1 MGWGILRSMRK
12 PVLFAFAGALLA
24 TCVSCAAPDR
34 QAVTIKG
41 SDTMVALGQQW
52 AEIYMQQHAGSTIQ
66 VTGGGS
72 GTGIAAL
79 INGTTQICQ
88 ASRAMTTSEKELVQR
103 RRNAGAFEIPV
114 ALDALA
120 IYLNKENP
128 VDHLNTEEVGR
139 IFRGEVTNWNEVGG
153 PDMEIVLYG
162 RENSSGTYVY
172 FKEHVLANS
181 DFADRYQP
189 LPGTAAVIN
198 AVMKDP
204 AGIGYGGIGSASDV
218 KTAAI
223 AKDAASAPV
232 QPTME
237 NVYNNSYP
245 LSRPLFWYTAGI
257 PRGANKQVI
266 DWVLSV
272 DGQKVVAD
280 VGYYPLPL
288 KETP

>member
-1 MGWGILRSMRK
+1 
-12 PVLFAFAGALLA
+12 
-24 TCVSCAAPDR
+24 
-34 QAVTIKG
+34 
-41 SDTMVALGQQW
+41 MVALGQQW
-52 AEIYMQQHAGSTIQ
+52 AEVYMQQHAAATIQ

-88 ASRAMTTSEKELVQR
+88 ASRPMTAKEKELIENR
-103 RRNAGAFEIPV
+103 RDASAVEIPV

-153 PDMEIVLYG
+153 PDMSIVLYG

-181 DFADRYQP
+181 DFAERYQA

-198 AVMKDP
+198 AVMMDT

-218 KTAAI
+218 KTVAI
-223 AKDAASAPV
+223 AKDATSIPV

-237 NVYNNSYP
+237 NVYSKAYP
-245 LSRPLFWYTAGI
+245 LSRPLFWYTAGV
-257 PRGANKQVI
+257 PRGANKQLI
-266 DWVLSV
+266 DWVLSPE
-272 DGQKVVAD
+272 GQKIVAD

-288 KETP
+288 KEIP